1 MSNDNL
7 SFGLVSVARAPLEG
21 RDSAM
26 ATLDAAL
33 EAVERQKKPRI
44 VTIVGPAG
52 IGKSRLVHEF
62 VVRHR
67 GGSSLVPRVY
77 RGSARDTDAA
87 YGIFAR
93 LLRMRFGLTES
104 MEQEA
109 AKSIVRQ
116 QVTKVTGDRKV
127 GDVLY
132 FLGQFLDLPF
142 EDSPLTRAIGEDP
155 AQARILLS
163 AVFKAFLEAD
173 AAHSPM
179 CLVFDDLHAAH
190 GDSLSLLRHL
200 VDGLDGPILILCAA
214 RPELLIGAED
224 WTRAGESRHELVEL
238 GALSDDEARR
248 VLTALLEPA
257 TRGSTGLEALEPLVD
272 RALQFAGGNPSL
284 LEQMVRIYHDTGVLE
299 EETVLADQPRWSV
312 HLEELESAEL
322 PLTIEDAIDARL
334 ASLEKEERRLLE
346 YAATMGS
353 VFWTSALVSLWR
365 IGQEPPELW
374 TIEPRADAEPGAA
387 SGKISA
393 PSAATPPLDE
403 PSSLLDAPSSLHE
416 PQGAALVDE
425 RAESPE
431 LKHIR
436 ALLADLETRDYVLRL
451 PDSTFPGSDEYAFKH
466 NKERETIRSRIAPTV
481 LRRLHGLLADWLDH
495 HAHTRTSEEFVAMLA
510 DHRERA
516 GDALAAGLAYVEA
529 GDLARAHY
537 ASTTAS
543 LHYERG
549 LGLLG
554 DGHVGRRIDA
564 LHNHGDVL
572 LLGGRIDDALAAFR
586 EMLELAWR
594 LDRKSKG
601 GAAHNRIGRLYR
613 DTGQLDEAGRH
624 LEAAMALFRAAG
636 DERGVASSY
645 DDLGKLAWLRG
656 DYAASLGLLREGL
669 ARRRRLGDR
678 RGIALSLNNLG
689 IVLHETGD
697 FGQAIED
704 FEQALQ
710 IRREIGDLVGVI
722 QTLNNLGTLSQDRRE
737 FERALSIFREALE
750 VARQIGDKNRIA
762 LVLANVGE
770 THHRAGNPAE
780 AIRVLEQAEEQFD
793 ELGDQLGLAEAK
805 RVLGNA
811 YLAQG
816 DLVRARE
823 CISRSV
829 DLFAELRSRVHL
841 GVALRT
847 LGDITAAGGWGASH
861 TRSAREYYAR
871 SARIFEEIGNE
882 LELARTFKV
891 YAAFLR
897 AEPELGADPQNL
909 AEATRMEAKADGIFA
924 RLDVGGDAPPREAA
938 APA

>member
-1 MSNDNL
+1 
-7 SFGLVSVARAPLEG
+7 V
-21 RDSAM
+21 
-26 ATLDAAL
+26 LD
-33 EAVERQKKPRI
+33 
-44 VTIVGPAG
+44 
-52 IGKSRLVHEF
+52 
-62 VVRHR
+62 
-67 GGSSLVPRVY
+67 
-77 RGSARDTDAA
+77 
-87 YGIFAR
+87 
-93 LLRMRFGLTES
+93 
-104 MEQEA
+104 
-109 AKSIVRQ
+109 
-116 QVTKVTGDRKV
+116 
-127 GDVLY
+127 
-132 FLGQFLDLPF
+132 
-142 EDSPLTRAIGEDP
+142 
-155 AQARILLS
+155 
-163 AVFKAFLEAD
+163 
-173 AAHSPM
+173 
-179 CLVFDDLHAAH
+179 
-190 GDSLSLLRHL
+190 
-200 VDGLDGPILILCAA
+200 
-214 RPELLIGAED
+214 
-224 WTRAGESRHELVEL
+224 
-238 GALSDDEARR
+238 
-248 VLTALLEPA
+248 ALLEPA
-257 TRGSTGLEALEPLVD
+257 TRGSTELDLLEPLVE

-312 HLEELESAEL
+312 HLEGLESAEL

-374 TIEPRADAEPGAA
+374 TVEPRADAEPGEA
-387 SGKISA
+387 SGKTTA
-393 PSAATPPLDE
+393 PSTATPPLDD
-403 PSSLLDAPSSLHE
+403 PSSLTESAI
-416 PQGAALVDE
+416 AAVVDE

-431 LKHIR
+431 RRRIR

-451 PDSTFPGSDEYAFKH
+451 PDSTFPGSDEFAFKH

-495 HAHTRTSEEFVAMLA
+495 HTHTRTSEEFVAMLA

-537 ASTTAS
+537 AATTAS
-543 LHYERG
+543 QHYERG

-572 LLGGRIDDALAAFR
+572 LLGGHIDDALAAFR
-586 EMLELAWR
+586 EMLDLAWR

-601 GAAHNRIGRLYR
+601 GAAHNRIGRLFR
-613 DTGQLDEAGRH
+613 DTGQLEEAGRH
-624 LEAAMALFRAAG
+624 LEAAMALFRSAG

-656 DYAASLGLLREGL
+656 DYTASLGLLREGL

-737 FERALSIFREALE
+737 YDAALSIFRDALE

-780 AIRVLEQAEEQFD
+780 AILVLEQAEEQFD
-793 ELGDQLGLAEAK
+793 ELGDHLGLAEAK

-816 DLVRARE
+816 DLVKARE

-882 LELARTFKV
+882 IELARTFKV

-897 AEPELGADPQNL
+897 AEPELSSDPHNL
-909 AEATRMEAKADGIFA
+909 ADATRMETKADAIFA
-924 RLDVGGDAPPREAA
+924 RLHVGGDVHPRAA
-938 APA
+938 GPAL

>member
-21 RDSAM
+21 RASAM

-33 EAVERQKKPRI
+33 EAVEKQKKPRI
-44 VTIVGPAG
+44 VTIVGAAG

-77 RGSARDTDAA
+77 RGSARDSDAA
-87 YGIFAR
+87 YGVFAR

-104 MEQEA
+104 MDQEA
-109 AKSIVRQ
+109 AKALVRQ
-116 QVTKVTGDRKV
+116 QVAKVTGDRKV

-190 GDSLSLLRHL
+190 ADSLSLLRHL

-238 GALSDDEARR
+238 ISLSDEESRR

-257 TRGSTGLEALEPLVD
+257 TRGTTGLELLEPLVE

-312 HLEELESAEL
+312 HLEGLESAEL

-374 TIEPRADAEPGAA
+374 TIEPRVGAELGEA
-387 SGKISA
+387 SGKTAA
-393 PSAATPPLDE
+393 PTTVTPPLDE
-403 PSSLLDAPSSLHE
+403 PSSVLESPGSSLGDDRGESHE
-416 PQGAALVDE
+416 
-425 RAESPE
+425 RRR
-431 LKHIR
+431 IR

-516 GDALAAGLAYVEA
+516 GDSLAAGLAYVEA

-537 ASTTAS
+537 AATTAS
-543 LHYERG
+543 QHYERG

-572 LLGGRIDDALAAFR
+572 LLGGHIDDALAAFR

-601 GAAHNRIGRLYR
+601 GAAHNRIGRLFR
-613 DTGQLDEAGRH
+613 DTGQLEEAGRH
-624 LEAAMALFRAAG
+624 LEAAMALFRSAG

-656 DYAASLGLLREGL
+656 DYGASLGLLREGL

-737 FERALSIFREALE
+737 YERALSIFRDALE

-780 AIRVLEQAEEQFD
+780 AIKVLEQAEEQFD
-793 ELGDQLGLAEAK
+793 ELGDHLGLAEAK

-816 DLVRARE
+816 DLVKARE

-882 LELARTFKV
+882 IELARTFKV

-897 AEPELGADPQNL
+897 AEPELSSDPQNL
-909 AEATRMEAKADGIFA
+909 AEATRMEVKADGIFA
-924 RLDVGGDAPPREAA
+924 RLHVGGDAHPREAA
-938 APA
+938 PPA